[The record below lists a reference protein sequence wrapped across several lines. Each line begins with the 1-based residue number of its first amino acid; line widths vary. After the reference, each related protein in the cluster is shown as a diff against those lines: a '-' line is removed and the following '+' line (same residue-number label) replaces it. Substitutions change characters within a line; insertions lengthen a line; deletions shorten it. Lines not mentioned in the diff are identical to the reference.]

1 MWPQKHFSMNCKI
14 SYTPIFERSLKR
26 LAKHYKSIKSDFKDF
41 LCSLHEYPF
50 QGADLGGGLR
60 KVRMPIASKS
70 KGKSGG
76 ARVITFEILRTD
88 DEVDIRLVD
97 IYDKSE
103 GETLTDKEIRQRLKQ
118 SGLL

>member
-1 MWPQKHFSMNCKI
+1 MNCKI

-41 LCSLHEYPF
+41 LCSLHECPF

-76 ARVITFEILRTD
+76 ARVLSYNRIVINENFIKIVFLAM
-88 DEVDIRLVD
+88 
-97 IYDKSE
+97 YDKN
-103 GETLTDKEIRQRLKQ
+103 EIENVSDDYIRY
-118 SGLL
+118 LLNNID